1 MTGRAGSGALLCE
14 GFVASADAL
23 ASVEEGT
30 DRHGARSIDVKLSG
44 GLAFRVLPDQGLDIG
59 PLWWAGFPVSWR
71 SPQPPARLSA
81 GREPTWLSAWGG
93 GMVTTCGV
101 DNIGPGRDGYG
112 LHGSHHATPAED
124 VQVRR
129 LSRDN
134 HLGVLITGI
143 VRNVEM
149 FGRRITVR
157 REIEAWTDAAAFD
170 LRDEITNEGMET
182 VAIPLLYH
190 VNFGAPFISPGSR
203 IEVDS
208 GDTVVRDAQSVVPD
222 PRRMP
227 APTTEI
233 AEAVFEHRGF
243 DGFAPLR
250 SAVVESPALG
260 ARARLTWTAGTLP
273 RLYEWVWPTR
283 GGWAL
288 GIEPA
293 NSALFGP
300 DRDQPHAGAPML
312 TRGATTTTHL
322 SLSIERLPASPAET
336 ARPEV

>member
-1 MTGRAGSGALLCE
+1 MTGRAASGALLRE
-14 GFVASADAL
+14 GFVASAGAL

-30 DRHGARSIDVKLSG
+30 DRHGARLIDIKLSG

-59 PLWWAGFPVSWR
+59 PLWWAGFPVSWS
-71 SPQPPARLSA
+71 SPQPPARPSA
-81 GREPTWLSAWGG
+81 GREPTWLSTWGG

-129 LSRDN
+129 LTRDD
-134 HLGVLITGI
+134 HLGVLITGT

-149 FGRRITVR
+149 FGRRVTVR
-157 REIEAWTDAAAFD
+157 REIEAWTDAAAFEV
-170 LRDEITNEGMET
+170 RDEITNEGMEP
-182 VAIPLLYH
+182 VAVPVLYH

-208 GDTVVRDAQSVVPD
+208 GDTVVREVQSVVAD

-227 APTTEI
+227 TPTTEI
-233 AEAVFEHRGF
+233 VEAVFEHRDF
-243 DGFAPLR
+243 DGSATSR
-250 SAVVESPALG
+250 SAVVDSPALG
-260 ARARLTWTAGTLP
+260 ARARLTWTAATLP

-293 NSALFGP
+293 NSPLFGP
-300 DRDQPHAGAPML
+300 ERDQSGAGAPVL
-312 TRGATTTTHL
+312 DRGASTATRL
-322 SLSIERLPASPAET
+322 SLSIERIPAA
-336 ARPEV
+336 PERS